1 MTVSE
6 IKPLSVP
13 VEEIKR
19 KLTSKQD
26 IGFVFD
32 IDGVLLRGKQRI
44 VEATEMIT
52 YLQREKIPFILLT
65 NGGGM
70 TEEKRINFINMT
82 LQLETPIH
90 ADQLVQAHTPMKT
103 LIPHHKRVLVC
114 GGPNDDIREVAL
126 NYGFED
132 VIRPVDVIRANP
144 TVWPYHMFT
153 EEQIRTWGKD
163 PSITKLDVDGTGCR
177 ENLPIDSVLCF
188 NDSRALATEIQLISD
203 LLNSENGVLGTRRAI
218 KSNKPAI
225 PIVFSNNDFLWA
237 NEFPLPRFAMGIL
250 KMSTQTIYSK
260 LNGGQQLEQLT
271 LGKPEKV
278 CYDYAHHILIN
289 WRNVLLGVNKPGNVC
304 QPSLNDP
311 PMCSPFKKVYMVGD
325 NPESDITGGN
335 RYGWGTILVKTGVYK
350 EGDFERNP
358 GTSKPSLG
366 VFNNAKE
373 GVMHALKLNGL
384 A

>member
-153 EEQIRTWGKD
+153 EEQIRTWG
-163 PSITKLDVDGTGCR
+163 
-177 ENLPIDSVLCF
+177 
-188 NDSRALATEIQLISD
+188 
-203 LLNSENGVLGTRRAI
+203 
-218 KSNKPAI
+218 
-225 PIVFSNNDFLWA
+225 
-237 NEFPLPRFAMGIL
+237 
-250 KMSTQTIYSK
+250 
-260 LNGGQQLEQLT
+260 
-271 LGKPEKV
+271 
-278 CYDYAHHILIN
+278 
-289 WRNVLLGVNKPGNVC
+289 
-304 QPSLNDP
+304 
-311 PMCSPFKKVYMVGD
+311 
-325 NPESDITGGN
+325 
-335 RYGWGTILVKTGVYK
+335 
-350 EGDFERNP
+350 
-358 GTSKPSLG
+358 
-366 VFNNAKE
+366 
-373 GVMHALKLNGL
+373 
-384 A
+384 